1 MLRNLRMRLAA
12 NLLLNN
18 PDLSIKEIAA
28 QVGYDNALT
37 FSAEF
42 KRDHGESPRNFRNRQ
57 NWN

>member
-1 MLRNLRMRLAA
+1 MRLAA